1 MGSTSG
7 PAPKAPVAP
16 FNVVVETVFAPTL
29 GVPEML
35 FTTLSVETVPTR
47 ILSENT
53 SRTGSS
59 RAEPPPE
66 AMDKGQGSGF
76 GQGGVVL
83 LAVHSAGVPLNTPV
97 NLCRFPA
104 LSPT

>member
-1 MGSTSG
+1 MTRLADALQRANRQNQMATAAAATAVATPDSE
-7 PAPKAPVAP
+7 PA
-16 FNVVVETVFAPTL
+16 
-29 GVPEML
+29 
-35 FTTLSVETVPTR
+35 
-47 ILSENT
+47 
-53 SRTGSS
+53 
-59 RAEPPPE
+59 PE